1 VALAVASRL
10 PTVSVSQHLA
20 WRRWSSEGRRA
31 PHRCNALSCLDAVG
45 ERLRRCPYYR
55 SFDGES
61 RVWHMI
67 LSISSS
73 SLDHGSVGWS
83 SDHAEVV
90 ENAREQAQI
99 FRSLE
104 LYAGRGSVDQNL
116 DGLQAVRDAVG
127 PDWGLFV
134 DVNGLWTPS
143 DLVRALPRVREIGL
157 AMLDQPL
164 PPSSTVSV
172 TRLVDRVAGQRRA
185 LQGRPRPQDRRA

>member
-1 VALAVASRL
+1 
-10 PTVSVSQHLA
+10 
-20 WRRWSSEGRRA
+20 
-31 PHRCNALSCLDAVG
+31 
-45 ERLRRCPYYR
+45 
-55 SFDGES
+55 
-61 RVWHMI
+61 
-67 LSISSS
+67 
-73 SLDHGSVGWS
+73 
-83 SDHAEVV
+83 VV
-90 ENAREQAQI
+90 ENAREQTQI

-157 AMLDQPL
+157 AMLEQPL

-185 LQGRPRPQDRRA
+185 RQGRPRPQDRRA